1 MKNNSEKQF
10 DSCQTTKKKSIPL
23 KIAWVVHNPNR
34 NEGRV
39 YKESQTLAHAG
50 YEVTIF
56 AMWEEGLPVT
66 EQQGDVNIIRLPS
79 LILHKI
85 KFPFKQMRSGL
96 LWISYQIQLLIHL
109 IAYKPNIIHCMNFY
123 TLHIG
128 YLMKKLFNVPYV
140 YDSHDLFIGQLH
152 MNNKPPL
159 IKRLFMLREKF
170 LAKNASAV
178 IQTTESRKKQ
188 FEKWYNISAQVI
200 MNKTLSPTLGKNVSS
215 THNHPEIC
223 STSKK
228 KLVYV
233 GSVTQSRGLEQ
244 LIEAT
249 RNMNDVQIFILGHS
263 SGAFGNNLLGKNKER
278 IVFLPAVKQ
287 DEVAQALQVFDLGIT
302 LIQNSCLSYCFS
314 CPTKLWE
321 LMSAGIPQIASDFP
335 EIRKVIIENEIG
347 PIGRVVNPNDIKEIQ
362 NAIIEMLANPEEMY
376 VYRQN
381 CLKLREI
388 LSWEKESQKLVRL
401 YHSLCT

>member
-1 MKNNSEKQF
+1 MSNNEEEKH
-10 DSCQTTKKKSIPL
+10 SIK
-23 KIAWVVHNPNR
+23 KIAWIVHNPNR

-39 YKESQTLAHAG
+39 YKESQALSNVG

-56 AMWEEGLPVT
+56 AMWEEDLSVR
-66 EQQGDVNIIRLPS
+66 ERQGNVDIVRLASP
-79 LILHKI
+79 ILNKI
-85 KFPFKQMRSGL
+85 KFPLKQLRSGL
-96 LWISYQIQLLIHL
+96 LWISYQIRLLIHL
-109 IAYKPNIIHCMNFY
+109 ISYKPNIIHCMNFY

-128 YLMKKLFNVPYV
+128 YLMKKLFNIPYV

-152 MNNKPPL
+152 MNNKSPL

-200 MNKTLSPTLGKNVSS
+200 MNRTLSPTLGKNVSS
-215 THNHPEIC
+215 IHNHPEIS

-233 GSVTQSRGLEQ
+233 GSVTKSRGLEQ

-249 RNMNDVQIFILGHS
+249 RNMDDVQIFILGHS
-263 SGAFGNNLLGKNKER
+263 SGTFGNNLLGKNKER
-278 IVFLPAVKQ
+278 IVFLRAVKQ
-287 DEVAQALQVFDLGIT
+287 DDVAQALQVFDLGIT
-302 LIQNSCLSYCFS
+302 LIQNSCLSYYFS

-321 LMSAGIPQIASDFP
+321 LISAGVPQIASDFP

-347 PIGRVVNPNDIKEIQ
+347 PIGRVVNPADIEEIQ
-362 NAIIEMLANPEEMY
+362 NAIMEMLANPEEMST
-376 VYRQN
+376 YRQN

-388 LSWEKESQKLVRL
+388 LSWEKESEKLIKL
-401 YHSLCT
+401 YDSIYH